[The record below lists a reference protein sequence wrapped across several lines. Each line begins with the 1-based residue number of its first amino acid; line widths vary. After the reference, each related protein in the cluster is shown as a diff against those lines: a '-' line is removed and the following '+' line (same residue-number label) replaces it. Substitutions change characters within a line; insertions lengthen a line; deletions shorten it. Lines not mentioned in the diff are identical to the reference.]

1 MKIAILGAGAMGSL
15 FGGLLAEAGQAVTLI
30 DINEAHLG
38 AIREG
43 GLRLET
49 DSGQRRVTSM
59 KVGRPGEVTEAPDLL
74 VVFTKT
80 LHTTA
85 ALDGVRSLIGPMT
98 QVLSLQNGLGNVEAI
113 GAFVPKERTLIGVT
127 TWPAD
132 LVGPGHVHSH
142 GQGAIRLMSAD
153 GVQRPAVAEVVAAL
167 SAAGLRCEADATV
180 WAAIWEKVAFNA
192 ALNSLCAVTGCSV
205 DQLGAVDDGTSMAF
219 AIVSEVVAVARALG
233 IEANAA
239 KCQAN
244 VSHAIAT
251 HAGHKPSM
259 LQDMLAGRRTEVES
273 INGAVVSRA
282 KTLGLAVPHTQVLLG
297 LVRLKE
303 QQIAA
308 TRRVAGVH

>member
-49 DSGQRRVTSM
+49 DTGERRVTSM

-219 AIVSEVVAVARALG
+219 AIVSEVVAERELACRVVRCGVATMPVGRTGSEAYLAAQHGLSTEGLVASALRALNG
-233 IEANAA
+233 PAE
-239 KCQAN
+239 
-244 VSHAIAT
+244 
-251 HAGHKPSM
+251 AGHS
-259 LQDMLAGRRTEVES
+259 DS
-273 INGAVVSRA
+273 
-282 KTLGLAVPHTQVLLG
+282 
-297 LVRLKE
+297 
-303 QQIAA
+303 
-308 TRRVAGVH
+308 